1 MRITNQNQTP
11 VPPSDNSA
19 DAVSTPRHEAAAPSS
34 PAPSVSYPS
43 FPISLVPSFEL
54 FSLTSTLSE
63 VPPVRQQ
70 VVAET
75 VRRLAA
81 GQLQTTSALDQ
92 TARAILGIRI

>member
-11 VPPSDNSA
+11 VPSA
-19 DAVSTPRHEAAAPSS
+19 DTNADTAPTPRNDPAVPAS
-34 PAPSVSYPS
+34 PTPSVS
-43 FPISLVPSFEL
+43 FPTFPVGLVPSFEL
-54 FSLTSTLSE
+54 FNLTSTLQE

-81 GQLQTTSALDQ
+81 GQLQSSSALEQ
-92 TARAILGIRI
+92 TARAILGM